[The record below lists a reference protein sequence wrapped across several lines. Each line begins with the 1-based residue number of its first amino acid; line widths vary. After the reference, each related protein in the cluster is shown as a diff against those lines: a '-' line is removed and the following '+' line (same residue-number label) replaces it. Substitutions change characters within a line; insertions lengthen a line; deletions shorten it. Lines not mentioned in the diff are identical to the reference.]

1 MNCANHSEVAAV
13 AYCRTCGKALC
24 STCSRDVRGVIYC
37 ENCLASRLQDPVAA
51 SAMAATPALPDRAPS
66 PGVAAALGFIPGV
79 GAMYNGQFMKG
90 FIHVLAFVVLI
101 WMTDRVGFFGIMIP
115 FLIFYMVFDAYKTAH
130 AMELGQPLPDPFGL
144 ERLLTGTGPSTVP
157 SAAVPPTASGA
168 NAGQGI
174 PSEQYVAPVDTGSG
188 PSRSTIPAG
197 AIVLIILGSLFLLDN
212 VGLFDFR
219 FVHRLWPLLLI
230 ALGGWMLAK
239 RWNRSGVN

>member
-1 MNCANHSEVAAV
+1 MNCANHNEVAAV

-24 STCSRDVRGVIYC
+24 STCTRDVRGVIYC
-37 ENCLASRLQDPVAA
+37 ENCLAARLQDPVAA
-51 SAMAATPALPDRAPS
+51 SAMSATPTPPDRAPS

-144 ERLLTGTGPSTVP
+144 ERLFTGAGPAQAPPVS
-157 SAAVPPTASGA
+157 AVPLAGNAPSGTPPA
-168 NAGQGI
+168 YVVPAAGGNGTTRGN
-174 PSEQYVAPVDTGSG
+174 V
-188 PSRSTIPAG
+188 PAG

-212 VGLFDFR
+212 IGLWDFR
-219 FVHRLWPLLLI
+219 FIHRLWPLILI
-230 ALGGWMLAK
+230 FMGIWLFAK
-239 RWNRSGVN
+239 RWNRPDTN